1 MLTIVTTIGCV
12 VKKAKTKRVPRNR
25 PTIGWREWGLLE
37 GLELPPIKVKIDTGA
52 RSSAIHATRLKT
64 FEKEGQTWVAFSIH
78 PHQQNSKDT
87 QRIEMPVHE
96 FRRVRSSNGHET
108 VRPVVLTPM
117 IIGETRW
124 ILELTLADRDAMGFR
139 MLLGRQAMRKRFLID
154 PGKSYLQGAPQVSKQ
169 TPS

>member
-1 MLTIVTTIGCV
+1 M
-12 VKKAKTKRVPRNR
+12 VKIAKTRKAPSKRQL
-25 PTIGWREWGLLE
+25 IGWREWGLLE
-37 GLELPPIKVKIDTGA
+37 GLDLPPIKVKIDTGA

-64 FEKEGQTWVAFSIH
+64 FDKDGQTWVAFSIH
-78 PHQQNSKDT
+78 PHQENTKDT
-87 QRIEMPVHE
+87 KRVEMPVHE

-117 IIGETRW
+117 VIGETRW

-139 MLLGRQAMRKRFLID
+139 MLLGRQAMRKRFVID
-154 PGKSYLQGAPQVSKQ
+154 PGKSYLQGTPQIPKQ